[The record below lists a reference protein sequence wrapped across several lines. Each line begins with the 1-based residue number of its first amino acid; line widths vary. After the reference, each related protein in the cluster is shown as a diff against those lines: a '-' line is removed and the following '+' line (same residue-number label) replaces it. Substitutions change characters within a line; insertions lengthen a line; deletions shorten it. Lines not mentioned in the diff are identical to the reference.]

1 MHVVTRTAGQ
11 QILFGDD
18 EREQFRKILFKQL
31 KFSGL
36 RALAWCLMG
45 NHLHLLLELPDKEKA
60 LAGWTEKD
68 FINRLSVFKD
78 EMSTRLTLG
87 DVEMYRRNGHADG
100 VAEIAARVRER
111 LFDLSVFMKELKQ
124 RMTLA
129 YNSGH
134 GRSGTLWEGRFKC
147 TLVEGGEAL
156 RAVAAYID
164 LNPVRAGLA
173 DRPED
178 YRWCSYAAA
187 VGGMRLAR
195 AGLVAAISPGKKEGW
210 AKAAEK
216 YREYLF
222 GIGREVKG
230 GQTPDGYVKSR
241 GGFTQGEIEAVLA
254 AGGRLT
260 LAQALRCRVRY
271 FTDGVVLG
279 SQGFVDEFFE
289 SRREAFGEK
298 RQSGGRRMKGADWG
312 GMRVLRDLKE
322 RVLTSAGGAG

>member
-11 QILFGDD
+11 EILFGDD
-18 EREQFRKILFKQL
+18 ERERFRKILFKQL

-45 NHLHLLLELPDKEKA
+45 NHLHLLLEVPDKERA
-60 LAGWTEKD
+60 LAGWTGD
-68 FINRLSVFKD
+68 DLIARLSVFED

-87 DVEMYRRNGHADG
+87 DVEMFRRNGHVEG
-100 VAEIAARVRER
+100 VAEIAARVRAR

-129 YNSGH
+129 FNHGH
-134 GRSGTLWEGRFKC
+134 GRVGTLWEGRFKC
-147 TLVEGGEAL
+147 ALVGGGDAL

-164 LNPVRAGLA
+164 LNPVRAGLVE
-173 DRPED
+173 RPEE

-187 VGGMRLAR
+187 VGGMKLAR
-195 AGLVAAISPGKKEGW
+195 SGLVSAISPGRKLGW

-222 GIGREVKG
+222 GVGREVKG
-230 GQTPDGYVKSR
+230 GQTPDGEVKSK
-241 GGFTQGEIEAVLA
+241 GGFTQREIEAVWA
-254 AGGRLT
+254 AGGKLS

-279 SQGFVDEFFE
+279 SQEFVDEFFE
-289 SRREAFGEK
+289 AQRGAFGEK
-298 RQSGGRRMKGADWG
+298 RRSGGRRMKGPSGEACG
-312 GMRVLRDLKE
+312 C
-322 RVLTSAGGAG
+322 